1 MEVSKMAST
10 IQIRVDD
17 DLKSKSDQLFKDLG
31 TDTTSAI
38 RMFLTQAVAYNGS
51 KSKEQCIIRIH
62 LWQKMRC
69 FKDWNNPE
77 NLQKMEIIE
86 MQMMWFQIWEENID
100 YKVVVTA
107 EAEEDLNQFIQY
119 LLLAKKNKQAAKNVL
134 DDFEDTV
141 ELLKHV
147 AGSLKT
153 CDNPRLQSLGYHR
166 INFQKHRYFMLY
178 RIEDDVIYVDDIFHE
193 LQDYENRMI

>member
-1 MEVSKMAST
+1 M
-10 IQIRVDD
+10 
-17 DLKSKSDQLFKDLG
+17 
-31 TDTTSAI
+31 
-38 RMFLTQAVAYNGS
+38 
-51 KSKEQCIIRIH
+51 
-62 LWQKMRC
+62 
-69 FKDWNNPE
+69 
-77 NLQKMEIIE
+77 
-86 MQMMWFQIWEENID
+86 D

-107 EAEEDLNQFIQY
+107 EAEADLNQFIQY

-147 AGSLKT
+147 AESLKT

-166 INFQKHRYFMLY
+166 INFQKHRYFMLC
-178 RIEDDVIYVDDIFHE
+178 RIEDDVVYVDDIFHE